1 MDIPAVLETHR
12 RPVEHQ
18 QRQEVM
24 TIHADEDTDLLR
36 RYFADIEDSTPLS
49 REREV
54 ELSAR
59 IHKGDMA
66 ARDELASANLRFVVD
81 VARQYQ
87 SRGLS
92 MAELVAAGN
101 VGLMKAAD
109 RFDGERGFK
118 FISYAVWWI
127 RQSIMQTLTDQ
138 TRTVRVPV
146 TRQNLLRDI
155 SRIRAKLG
163 EEGRRNI
170 STAEIAE
177 ELGVAEAEILETM
190 MKGRPEASLDLSFEE
205 GDERN
210 LMSVLA
216 DEAAA
221 SPDEGVMDRD
231 GRARIDAVLE
241 TLDERESYICRC
253 YYGLDGEEPL
263 TLEQIG
269 GLMSLTRERV
279 RQLKERALSRL
290 RDPKRYR
297 SLPEL
302 AEAMGVGG

>member
-1 MDIPAVLETHR
+1 
-12 RPVEHQ
+12 
-18 QRQEVM
+18 M

-54 ELSAR
+54 ELSAK

-87 SRGLS
+87 NRGLS
-92 MAELVAAGN
+92 MAELVSAGN

-138 TRTVRVPV
+138 TRTVRVPI

-163 EEGRRNI
+163 EEGKRNV

-190 MKGRPEASLDLSFEE
+190 MKGRPEASLDLTFEE

-216 DEAAA
+216 DEATA

-231 GRARIDAVLE
+231 GRAQIDAVLE
-241 TLDERESYICRC
+241 TLDERENYICRS

-269 GLMSLTRERV
+269 GLMGLTRERV

-302 AEAMGVGG
+302 AEAIGIGN

>member
-1 MDIPAVLETHR
+1 
-12 RPVEHQ
+12 
-18 QRQEVM
+18 M
-24 TIHADEDTDLLR
+24 TIHADEDADLLR
-36 RYFADIEDSTPLS
+36 RYFADIEDSQPLS

-66 ARDELASANLRFVVD
+66 ARDELVRANLRFVVD

-87 SRGLS
+87 NRGLS
-92 MAELVAAGN
+92 MAELVSAGN
-101 VGLMKAAD
+101 VGLMKAGD

-163 EEGRRNI
+163 EQGRRNV

-190 MKGRPEASLDLSFEE
+190 LKGRPEASLDLSFEE

-231 GRARIDAVLE
+231 GRRQIDNVLE
-241 TLDERESYICRC
+241 TLDERETYIVRC

-269 GLMSLTRERV
+269 GLMGLTRERV

-297 SLPEL
+297 CLPEL
-302 AEAMGVGG
+302 AEAMGIGR

>member
-1 MDIPAVLETHR
+1 
-12 RPVEHQ
+12 
-18 QRQEVM
+18 M

>member
-1 MDIPAVLETHR
+1 
-12 RPVEHQ
+12 
-18 QRQEVM
+18 M

-81 VARQYQ
+81 VARNYQ

-92 MAELVAAGN
+92 MAELVSAGN

-177 ELGVAEAEILETM
+177 ELGVAEGEILETM

-221 SPDEGVMDRD
+221 SPDEGIMDRD

-241 TLDERESYICRC
+241 SLDERENYICRC

-302 AEAMGVGG
+302 AEAMGVGA

>member
-1 MDIPAVLETHR
+1 
-12 RPVEHQ
+12 
-18 QRQEVM
+18 M

-54 ELSAR
+54 ELSAK

-87 SRGLS
+87 NRGLS
-92 MAELVAAGN
+92 MAELVSAGN

-138 TRTVRVPV
+138 TRTVRVPI

-155 SRIRAKLG
+155 L
-163 EEGRRNI
+163 
-170 STAEIAE
+170 
-177 ELGVAEAEILETM
+177 
-190 MKGRPEASLDLSFEE
+190 SL
-205 GDERN
+205 
-210 LMSVLA
+210 
-216 DEAAA
+216 
-221 SPDEGVMDRD
+221 
-231 GRARIDAVLE
+231 IH
-241 TLDERESYICRC
+241 I
-253 YYGLDGEEPL
+253 
-263 TLEQIG
+263 
-269 GLMSLTRERV
+269 
-279 RQLKERALSRL
+279 
-290 RDPKRYR
+290 
-297 SLPEL
+297 
-302 AEAMGVGG
+302 